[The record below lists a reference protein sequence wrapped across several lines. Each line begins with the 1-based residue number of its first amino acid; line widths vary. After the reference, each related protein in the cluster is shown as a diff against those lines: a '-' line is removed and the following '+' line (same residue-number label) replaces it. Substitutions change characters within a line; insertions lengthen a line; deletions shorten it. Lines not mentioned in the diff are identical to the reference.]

1 MYIVRSK
8 IRNLAKS
15 QGKRVSK
22 GYIMYLER
30 KVHEIVSGHIKM
42 LGSRMTLNV
51 SDAEALE
58 AYRSTRP

>member
-8 IRNLAKS
+8 IKTLAKS

-22 GYIMYLER
+22 AYIQYLER
-30 KVHEIVSGHIKM
+30 KVHDLVSGHIKM
-42 LGSRMTLNV
+42 LGSRVTLNA

-58 AYRSTRP
+58 AYRSTR